1 MTDTAK
7 PRRPKG
13 TGTIRQVAPNQWWG
27 QITLGRKLDGTP
39 NVKSVRGRSEAGVNK
54 QLLDLK
60 TKHDAGVD
68 LDAGKMKLS
77 EWLEEWLAYKETM
90 NKNAPRTLES
100 YRAEIRNHINQAIGD
115 VRLDRLNTR
124 HIKQLLTTSRNK
136 GLSLRTVEYHRAI
149 IHAALEHAFESDA
162 IPRNPAHFAD
172 RPEVPKRRYRTL
184 SAQEAETFLA
194 KNADDRLI
202 AYYTLAL
209 ACALRQGVLMGL
221 RWQDIDLVNRTL
233 AITGQMQRLDGVV
246 RRVDRET
253 SKLKFATLRLP
264 RFVVEALRR
273 HQERQTFER
282 HGAGDAWHDH
292 DLVFCTPIGTPLD
305 RGNVGKDFHA
315 ALERAGLPRIRPHDL
330 RHTASTLLASRGVPP
345 KDIQTLLGH
354 ATMTMTEYYT
364 HETDE
369 GRDRVAD
376 AMDQLFGGR

>member
-1 MTDTAK
+1 MIDTPK

-13 TGTIRQVAPNQWWG
+13 MGTIKQVAPNQWWG
-27 QITLGRKLDGTP
+27 QITLGRKLDGSP

-60 TKHDAGVD
+60 AKRDAGAD

-77 EWLEEWLAYKETM
+77 EWLEEWLGYKETM

-100 YRAEIRNHINQAIGD
+100 YRAEIRNHINPAIGD

-124 HIKQLLTTSRNK
+124 HVKQLLTASRNK

-149 IHAALEHAFESDA
+149 IHAALAHAFESDV

-202 AYYTLAL
+202 AYWTLAL

-221 RWQDIDLVNRTL
+221 RWQDIDLTKRTL

-264 RFVVEALRR
+264 RFVVEALRQ

-282 HGAGDAWHDH
+282 HGAGGTWRDH
-292 DLVFCTPIGTPLD
+292 DLVFSTPIGTPLD

-354 ATMTMTEYYT
+354 ATMSMTDYYT

-369 GRDRVAD
+369 GRDRVAQ
-376 AMDQLFGGR
+376 AMDDMFGGR